1 MYEAKMEQ
9 MEPDILVDVSSVFQN
24 PLRCAVI
31 RGLPVNKFVFSVIIK
46 VILIFNANSTKLI
59 AFDIAFCKESHIDKK
74 KIIIRYCCVIMC
86 VSDVKAFGC
95 LPGSL
100 GRQWPG

>member
-31 RGLPVNKFVFSVIIK
+31 RGLPVNKFVFSYYKYFLYISNFYIGLAITTVNNRVLEIK
-46 VILIFNANSTKLI
+46 QQRI
-59 AFDIAFCKESHIDKK
+59 
-74 KIIIRYCCVIMC
+74 
-86 VSDVKAFGC
+86 
-95 LPGSL
+95 
-100 GRQWPG
+100 